1 VNTVGSGSSG
11 AVIANRLSEDPEV
24 SVLLI
29 EAGGSELD
37 DDNFRIPLHAS
48 IPQKT
53 KADWTYYTVPQ
64 HNSHLG
70 MNNQVNSISFD
81 IVYCIA
87 SNIEFYFTLFEFSYD
102 TMKKRAH
109 SRKSSKLQQKNSR
122 KRKIDTTNTQNMTT
136 HSPGLA
142 QALH

>member
-1 VNTVGSGSSG
+1 VNKVGSGSSG

-48 IPQKT
+48 IPQKP

>member
-1 VNTVGSGSSG
+1 MNKVGSGSSG

-37 DDNFRIPLHAS
+37 DDNFRIPLNAL
-48 IPQKT
+48 ITLKT

-70 MNNQVNSISFD
+70 MNNQVNSTSFD

-87 SNIEFYFTLFEFSYD
+87 SNIELYFTSIEFSYD
-102 TMKKRAH
+102 TMKKKEH
-109 SRKSSKLQQKNSR
+109 TLGKVPNFCIFLDFS
-122 KRKIDTTNTQNMTT
+122 
-136 HSPGLA
+136 
-142 QALH
+142 